1 MNSREMLLSLIDRY
15 ILEEADRRKQ
25 YNDNQVMIDLY
36 EEVLKILKGDYQEIK
51 DNSLCISILF
61 DTIYHNDI
69 YYEEFYSLLLRSR
82 VDNTQRR
89 EFKKFVWKINSEMEQ
104 LKKDNDELKRQIDN
118 NKHTVSSAKKVKL
131 CFKYNDP
138 IKDNRDVY
146 AIKRIVSYYEL
157 VGVIDNKEELLMINE
172 IELHNRN
179 VAVRGANSKKYGE
192 YAERLYERIP
202 NILQAGFQEHD
213 EIQVLGSRKST
224 LDKFVN
230 EIITTIKDMG
240 SDEIE
245 YVIESYKKYKIDD
258 NEYNYIINGVM
269 NSYVSDLLVFYQY
282 LLDKEV
288 YSDRSERNQVVKEY
302 YMILDKY
309 LWIRSYYEKINE
321 EREDKEVI
329 NVDSFDEKRDTIE
342 EEKILIYSRSLVNP
356 IKAYLI
362 EDMDSMNYEDYQAVY
377 ELIQKFRDGS
387 ILVRQQKKLADNKNT
402 SNAIELVHD
411 QVRVVIRHVK
421 DNIYCVMGVF
431 AKKATNKRETYDK
444 LRNRMIPDISNK
456 DLFDRER
463 ELDEYNDKQL
473 EKLVVTKARKGTR

>member
-15 ILEEADRRKQ
+15 ILEEADRRRQ

-82 VDNTQRR
+82 VDSTQRR

-118 NKHTVSSAKKVKL
+118 NKHTVSSANKAKL

-138 IKDNRDVY
+138 IKDNRDIY

-157 VGVIDNKEELLMINE
+157 AGVIDNKEELLMINE

-179 VAVRGANSKKYGE
+179 VAVRRANSKKYGE

-213 EIQVLGSRKST
+213 EIQVLGNRKGT
-224 LDKFVN
+224 LDKFVK
-230 EIITTIKDMG
+230 EIIATIKDMG

-258 NEYNYIINGVM
+258 NEYNDIINGVM

-321 EREDKEVI
+321 IDLVLVDNDNNDELYCDDSNDKQLIFAHSNVNISKSRIISDMGSVPHEYYER
-329 NVDSFDEKRDTIE
+329 
-342 EEKILIYSRSLVNP
+342 
-356 IKAYLI
+356 
-362 EDMDSMNYEDYQAVY
+362 VY
-377 ELIQKFRDGS
+377 ELINGLK
-387 ILVRQQKKLADNKNT
+387 KNT
-402 SNAIELVHD
+402 LKRKEVTSFTSINRDMASFFELRDD
-411 QVRVVIRHVK
+411 QIRIIVK
-421 DNIYCVMGVF
+421 HMDSDIYCIMGVF
-431 AKKATNKRETYDK
+431 VKKSDN
-444 LRNRMIPDISNK
+444 LRSAYKSMVS
-456 DLFDRER
+456 R
-463 ELDEYNDKQL
+463 ELPNISSDDKKQMYIELGKKDMEEL
-473 EKLVVTKARKGTR
+473 EEFVSNNKRKGTR

>member
-69 YYEEFYSLLLRSR
+69 YYEEFYSLLLRSI

-89 EFKKFVWKINSEMEQ
+89 EFKKFVWKISNEMLE
-104 LKKDNDELKRQIDN
+104 LEKANEELKRQIYKDR
-118 NKHTVSSAKKVKL
+118 HTVSSANIVKL
-131 CFKYNDP
+131 CFKYNNP
-138 IKDNRDVY
+138 IKDSKDILN
-146 AIKRIVSYYEL
+146 IKRIISYYEMI
-157 VGVIDNKEELLMINE
+157 GIIDNKEELLLINE
-172 IELHNRN
+172 IEFYNRN
-179 VAVRGANSKKYGE
+179 VAVDTSGVKRDVE
-192 YAERLYERIP
+192 YTKSVYDKIP
-202 NILQAGFQEHD
+202 NILQAGFQGHD
-213 EIQVLGSRKST
+213 EIQVLGNRKGT
-224 LDKFVN
+224 LDKFVK
-230 EIITTIKDMG
+230 EIMATIKNMDN
-240 SDEIE
+240 DEIV

-258 NEYNYIINGVM
+258 NEYNYIINRVM
-269 NSYVSDLLVFYQY
+269 NSYVSDLLVFSQY
-282 LLDKEV
+282 LLEKEV
-288 YSDRSERNQVVKEY
+288 YSKRSERTYAVKEY
-302 YMILDKY
+302 YMVLDKY

-321 EREDKEVI
+321 EREDSEVI
-329 NVDSFDEKRDTIE
+329 NIDFLEEVDDDKE

-362 EDMDSMNYEDYQAVY
+362 EDMGDISYEDYQAVY

-473 EKLVVTKARKGTR
+473 EELVVTKARKGTR

>member
-69 YYEEFYSLLLRSR
+69 YYEEFYSLLLRSI

-89 EFKKFVWKINSEMEQ
+89 EFKKFVWKISNEMLELEKANEE
-104 LKKDNDELKRQIDN
+104 LKKQIYKDR
-118 NKHTVSSAKKVKL
+118 HTVSSANIVKL
-131 CFKYNDP
+131 CFKYNNP
-138 IKDNRDVY
+138 IKDSKDILN
-146 AIKRIVSYYEL
+146 IMRIISYYEMI
-157 VGVIDNKEELLMINE
+157 GIIDNKEELLLINE
-172 IELHNRN
+172 IEFYNRN
-179 VAVRGANSKKYGE
+179 VAVDTSGVKRDVE
-192 YAERLYERIP
+192 YTKSVYDKIP

-213 EIQVLGSRKST
+213 EIQVLGNRKGT
-224 LDKFVN
+224 LDKFVK
-230 EIITTIKDMG
+230 EIMATIKNMDN
-240 SDEIE
+240 DEIV

-269 NSYVSDLLVFYQY
+269 NSYVSDLLVFSQY
-282 LLDKEV
+282 LLEKEV
-288 YSDRSERNQVVKEY
+288 YSKRSERTYAVKEY
-302 YMILDKY
+302 YMVLDKY

-321 EREDKEVI
+321 EREDSEVI
-329 NVDSFDEKRDTIE
+329 NIDFLEEVDDDKE

-362 EDMDSMNYEDYQAVY
+362 EDMGDISYEDYQAVY

-473 EKLVVTKARKGTR
+473 EELVVTKARKGTR

>member
-69 YYEEFYSLLLRSR
+69 YYEEFYSLLLRSI

-89 EFKKFVWKINSEMEQ
+89 EFKKFVWKISNEMLELEKANEE
-104 LKKDNDELKRQIDN
+104 LKKQIYKDR
-118 NKHTVSSAKKVKL
+118 HTVSSANIVKL
-131 CFKYNDP
+131 CFKYNNP
-138 IKDNRDVY
+138 IKDSKDILN
-146 AIKRIVSYYEL
+146 IKRIISYYEMI
-157 VGVIDNKEELLMINE
+157 GIIDNKEELLLINE
-172 IELHNRN
+172 IEFYNRN
-179 VAVRGANSKKYGE
+179 VAVDTSGVKRDVE
-192 YAERLYERIP
+192 YTKSVYDKIP

-213 EIQVLGSRKST
+213 EIQVLGNRKGT
-224 LDKFVN
+224 LDKFVK
-230 EIITTIKDMG
+230 EIMATIKNMDN
-240 SDEIE
+240 DEIV
-245 YVIESYKKYKIDD
+245 YVLESYKKYKIDD

-269 NSYVSDLLVFYQY
+269 NSYVSDLLVFSQY
-282 LLDKEV
+282 LLEKEV
-288 YSDRSERNQVVKEY
+288 YSKRSERTYAVKEY
-302 YMILDKY
+302 YMVLDKY

-321 EREDKEVI
+321 EREDSEVI
-329 NVDSFDEKRDTIE
+329 NIDFLEEVDDDKE

-362 EDMDSMNYEDYQAVY
+362 EDMGDISYEDYQAVY

-473 EKLVVTKARKGTR
+473 EELVVTKARKGTR

>member
-15 ILEEADRRKQ
+15 ILDDKAKKKQ

-36 EEVLKILKGDYQEIK
+36 NEVLEMLRGDYQEIK

-69 YYEEFYSLLLRSR
+69 YYEEFYSLLLKSR
-82 VDNTQRR
+82 VDSTARKELKN
-89 EFKKFVWKINSEMEQ
+89 FIWKINSEMLELEKANEE
-104 LKKDNDELKRQIDN
+104 LKKQIYKDR
-118 NKHTVSSAKKVKL
+118 HTVSSANIVKI
-131 CFKYNDP
+131 CFKYNNP
-138 IKDNRDVY
+138 IKDSKDILN
-146 AIKRIVSYYEL
+146 IKRIISYYEMI
-157 VGVIDNKEELLMINE
+157 GIIDNKEELLLINE
-172 IELHNRN
+172 IEFYNRN
-179 VAVRGANSKKYGE
+179 VAVDTSGVKRDVE
-192 YAERLYERIP
+192 YTKSVYDKIP

-213 EIQVLGSRKST
+213 EIQVLGNRKGT

-230 EIITTIKDMG
+230 EIITTIKDMD

-288 YSDRSERNQVVKEY
+288 YSNRSERNQAVKEY

-309 LWIRSYYEKINE
+309 LWIRSYYEKINDE
-321 EREDKEVI
+321 MEDKEVI

-421 DNIYCVMGVF
+421 ENIYCVMGVF
-431 AKKATNKRETYDK
+431 AKKTTNKRETYDK

-473 EKLVVTKARKGTR
+473 EELVVTKSRKGTR

>member
-69 YYEEFYSLLLRSR
+69 YYEEFYSLLLRSI

-89 EFKKFVWKINSEMEQ
+89 EFKKFVWKISNEMLE
-104 LKKDNDELKRQIDN
+104 LEKANEELKRQIYKDR
-118 NKHTVSSAKKVKL
+118 HTVSSANIVKQ
-131 CFKYNDP
+131 CFKYNNP
-138 IKDNRDVY
+138 IKDSKDILN
-146 AIKRIVSYYEL
+146 IKRIISYYEMI
-157 VGVIDNKEELLMINE
+157 GIIDNKEELLLINE
-172 IELHNRN
+172 IEFYNRN
-179 VAVRGANSKKYGE
+179 VAVDTSGVKRDVE
-192 YAERLYERIP
+192 YTKSVYDKIP

-213 EIQVLGSRKST
+213 EIQVLGNRKGT
-224 LDKFVN
+224 LDKFVK
-230 EIITTIKDMG
+230 EIMATIKNMDN
-240 SDEIE
+240 DEIV

-269 NSYVSDLLVFYQY
+269 NSYVSDLLVFSQY
-282 LLDKEV
+282 LLEKEV
-288 YSDRSERNQVVKEY
+288 YSKRSERTYAVKEY
-302 YMILDKY
+302 YMVLDKY

-321 EREDKEVI
+321 EREDSEVI
-329 NVDSFDEKRDTIE
+329 NIDFLEEVDDDKE

-362 EDMDSMNYEDYQAVY
+362 EDMGDISYEDYQAVY

-473 EKLVVTKARKGTR
+473 EELVVTKARKGTR

>member
-36 EEVLKILKGDYQEIK
+36 NEVLKILKGDYQEIK

-69 YYEEFYSLLLRSR
+69 YYEEFYSLLLRSI

-89 EFKKFVWKINSEMEQ
+89 EFKKFVWKISNEMLELEKANEE
-104 LKKDNDELKRQIDN
+104 LKKQIYKDR
-118 NKHTVSSAKKVKL
+118 HTVSSANIVKL
-131 CFKYNDP
+131 CFKYNNP
-138 IKDNRDVY
+138 IKDSKDILN
-146 AIKRIVSYYEL
+146 IKRIISYYEMI
-157 VGVIDNKEELLMINE
+157 GIIDNKEELLLINE
-172 IELHNRN
+172 IEFYNRN
-179 VAVRGANSKKYGE
+179 VAVDTSGVKRDVE
-192 YAERLYERIP
+192 YTKSVYDKIP

-269 NSYVSDLLVFYQY
+269 NSYVSDLLVFSQY
-282 LLDKEV
+282 LLEKEV
-288 YSDRSERNQVVKEY
+288 YSKRSERTYAVKEY
-302 YMILDKY
+302 YMVLDKY

-321 EREDKEVI
+321 EREDSEVI
-329 NVDSFDEKRDTIE
+329 NIDFLEEVDDDKE

-362 EDMDSMNYEDYQAVY
+362 EDMGSMSYEDYQAVY

-473 EKLVVTKARKGTR
+473 EELVVTKARKGTR